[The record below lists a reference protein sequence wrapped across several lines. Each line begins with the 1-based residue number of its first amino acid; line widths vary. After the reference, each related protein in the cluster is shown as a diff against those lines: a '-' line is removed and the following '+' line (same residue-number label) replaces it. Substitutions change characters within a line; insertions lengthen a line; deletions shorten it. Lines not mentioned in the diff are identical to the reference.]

1 MKLLTKLLLTP
12 LLGFLIKTLIEI
24 RKPTRIKHKFR
35 DHIIRKVEDEIK
47 EELMITHLGLR

>member
-12 LLGFLIKTLIEI
+12 LLGFLIKALIEI
-24 RKPTRIKHKFR
+24 RKPTRIKHMFR
-35 DHIIRKVEDEIK
+35 SHLIGKVEYEVT